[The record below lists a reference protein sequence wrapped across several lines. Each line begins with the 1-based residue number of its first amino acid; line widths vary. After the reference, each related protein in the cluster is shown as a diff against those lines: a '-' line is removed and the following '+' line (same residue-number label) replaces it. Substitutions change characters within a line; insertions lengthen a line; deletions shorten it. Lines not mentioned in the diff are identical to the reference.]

1 MRADLDGTVAFVTGA
16 SRGIG
21 RAIALD
27 LAAHG
32 ADLAL
37 VGRSEA
43 TLAATADEARAL
55 RSGAR
60 VLTLVADVADAAAV
74 EDAVATATRELG
86 RIDHAIASAGQAVD
100 GLIVRAKPD
109 DIETMLAVNLKS
121 AFYLTSAVA
130 RPMMRQRSGSIVLL
144 SSIVGVAGNAGQ
156 AAYAAAKAGLLG
168 LAKSVAKELGSRN
181 VRVNA
186 VAPGLID
193 TAMTEA
199 MPEQARAHY
208 LATIPL
214 GRAGTP
220 QDVSGVVTFLC
231 SDAARYVTGQT
242 IVVDGG
248 FLM

>member
-1 MRADLDGTVAFVTGA
+1 MTGA

-21 RAIALD
+21 RAIAVD
-27 LAAHG
+27 LARHG
-32 ADLAL
+32 ADVAI
-37 VGRSEA
+37 VGRD
-43 TLAATADEARAL
+43 TAALETTAAGVREARPA
-55 RSGAR
+55 AR
-60 VLTLVADVADAAAV
+60 VLVLAADVADPAAV
-74 EDAVATATRELG
+74 NGFVAATEREFG
-86 RIDHAIASAGQAVD
+86 RVDFAIANAGQAVD
-100 GLIVRAKPD
+100 GLILRAKPAD
-109 DIETMLAVNLKS
+109 LDRMLDVNLKS
-121 AFYLTSAVA
+121 AFYLCSAVA
-130 RPMMRQRSGSIVLL
+130 KLMMKQRSGSIVLV

-156 AAYAAAKAGLLG
+156 AAYSASKAGLLG

-186 VAPGLID
+186 VAPGLIE
-193 TAMTEA
+193 TAMTVA

-220 QDVSGVVTFLC
+220 DDVSGVVTFLC

>member
-1 MRADLDGTVAFVTGA
+1 MSAPGRVALVTGA

-21 RAIALD
+21 RAIAVD
-27 LAAHG
+27 LARGG
-32 ADLAL
+32 ADLAI
-37 VGRSEA
+37 VGR
-43 TLAATADEARAL
+43 DEAALAETAAAAQAARA
-55 RSGAR
+55 GTR
-60 VLTLVADVADAAAV
+60 VLTIAADVADAAAV
-74 EDAVATATRELG
+74 DAFVAKTLADFG
-86 RIDHAIASAGQAVD
+86 RIDVAVANAGQAVD
-100 GLIVRAKPD
+100 RLIVRSTPA
-109 DIETMLAVNLKS
+109 DIGAMLDVNLKS
-121 AFYLTSAVA
+121 AFYLVTAVA
-130 RPMMRQRSGSIVLL
+130 RPMMKQRGGSIVLI

-156 AAYAAAKAGLLG
+156 AAYAASKAGLLG

-186 VAPGLID
+186 VAPGLIE
-193 TAMTEA
+193 TAMTES
-199 MPEQARAHY
+199 MPEQARAQY

-220 QDVSGVVTFLC
+220 EDVSGVVTFLC